1 MRRDAGQVVAV
12 EVQQVEGLIDQPA
25 RVAAAQRLLQTSE
38 TADAVGGEGDDL
50 AVEQRLFD
58 GQLLHVPGEFR
69 EAVCP
74 VLGVAGDQPDLA
86 AIEADHDAIA
96 IELDLMNPVR
106 ALRDLVDQRRQL
118 RVGLLGHVPAARPV
132 QLRYALRRG
141 DGVCARAVVRA
152 VPGALIGLGALVA
165 RLRLPGIVDVL
176 GDLAHGAVAG
186 DAAIVVAD
194 LQRLI
199 L

>member
-1 MRRDAGQVVAV
+1 MRLALSKLAASSNAARIFLRRDAGQVVAV

-50 AVEQRLFD
+50 AVE
-58 GQLLHVPGEFR
+58 
-69 EAVCP
+69 
-74 VLGVAGDQPDLA
+74 
-86 AIEADHDAIA
+86 
-96 IELDLMNPVR
+96 
-106 ALRDLVDQRRQL
+106 RRQL
-118 RVGLLGHVPAARPV
+118 RIGLPGQGLTSRPA
-132 QLRYALRRG
+132 QLPYALGRSRG
-141 DGVCARAVVRA
+141 VLAIIAFGRTL
-152 VPGALIGLGALVA
+152 PGALVA
-165 RLRLPGIVDVL
+165 CLRLPDVVDVL
-176 GDLAHGAVAG
+176 GDLVHGAVAG